1 MDIQMTWNLED
12 LFASAGEWEIGLQKA
27 KELFEQ
33 LAARK
38 GHAAD
43 TAADLLETAKL
54 YERANILFEQL
65 AVYAACGCFHTC
77 IQGVCDM
84 SRPPAILPAGR
95 REDGAE
101 IRPNLDETGK

>member
-38 GHAAD
+38 G
-43 TAADLLETAKL
+43 
-54 YERANILFEQL
+54 
-65 AVYAACGCFHTC
+65 TC
-77 IQGVCDM
+77 
-84 SRPPAILPAGR
+84 R
-95 REDGAE
+95 RYCS
-101 IRPNLDETGK
+101 